1 MTAPGL
7 ARPDASEYAPFL
19 GTYVAEVPE
28 GDVLEILEEQGHGTQ
43 RLLAGLSETEGLH
56 RYAPGKWSVKEVVGH
71 LMDSERVFAYRA
83 LRFARA
89 DATALPGF
97 DEQAW
102 VPAGHFDARPLA
114 ALAAELDQ
122 VRRGTLALF
131 RSFDPDTLAR
141 RGTANNHEISVRAL
155 AYVIAGHE
163 RHHLR
168 ILRERYWG
176 GAPSPGRR
184 AGA

>member
-1 MTAPGL
+1 VTVLGFT
-7 ARPDASEYAPFL
+7 RPDPTEYAPFYR
-19 GTYVAEVPE
+19 TYVAQVPE
-28 GDVLEILEEQGHGTQ
+28 GDLLRILEEQGRGTQ
-43 RLLAGLSETEGLH
+43 RLLAGLSETQALH

-102 VPAGHFDARPLA
+102 VPAGHFDARSLP

-131 RSFDPDTLAR
+131 RSFDPATLAR
-141 RGTANNHEISVRAL
+141 RGTANSYEISVRAL

-163 RHHLR
+163 RHHVG

-176 GAPSPGRR
+176 DAPSPQLG
-184 AGA
+184 AGG